1 MAAIAIGTLYA
12 INAWSFPV
20 IAGLVLLGALVRVRE
35 APTMRERV
43 RTLSWVIAALLLAII
58 AVLPFLLTYDAAADG
73 LGRVTERASF
83 SRWASDH
90 GALYGLLAYLV
101 ATAYAVRLA
110 RSRHPWRTAGWTAA
124 AALFVGSLLATAD
137 LVAVGGL
144 VVLVVTAA
152 HAALLARAPAVERFV
167 WVLIG
172 GGLLCLLIPEV
183 VYVRDSFDGSA
194 LYRMNTVFKLGF
206 QAWLLL
212 AIAGAAVIVWS
223 WSWLGRRARLA
234 PFAWGLPLLAGLA
247 LVAVYPVAGTYA
259 RKDGFSEAPHLGG
272 LRWLEEVAPGD
283 PPAIAWLRD
292 HAPRGAVVL
301 ESVGDDYSA
310 FGHGRISTFSGRPTV
325 MGWTGHELQ
334 WGHDPGSR
342 RADVD
347 LLYTTPDLAVAR
359 PLLERYDVR
368 YVVVGPI
375 ERADHGDAGLAKWDQ
390 LGRRVFD
397 REGTTVWQL
406 R

>member
-20 IAGLVLLGALVRVRE
+20 IAGLVLLGGLVRVRE
-35 APTMRERV
+35 ARRMRERV
-43 RTLSWVIAALLLAII
+43 RTLSWVIAALLLAVI

-90 GALYGLLAYLV
+90 GALYGLFAYLV

-144 VVLVVTAA
+144 VALVWVAA
-152 HAALLARAPAVERFV
+152 HAAFLARAPAVERFV

-183 VYVRDSFDGSA
+183 VYVKDSFDGSD
-194 LYRMNTVFKLGF
+194 LYRMNTVFKLGY

-212 AIAGAAVIVWS
+212 AIAGSAVDRLELGVAAA
-223 WSWLGRRARLA
+223 GAR
-234 PFAWGLPLLAGLA
+234 
-247 LVAVYPVAGTYA
+247 
-259 RKDGFSEAPHLGG
+259 
-272 LRWLEEVAPGD
+272 
-283 PPAIAWLRD
+283 
-292 HAPRGAVVL
+292 
-301 ESVGDDYSA
+301 
-310 FGHGRISTFSGRPTV
+310 
-325 MGWTGHELQ
+325 
-334 WGHDPGSR
+334 GSR
-342 RADVD
+342 RSRGGCRCWPASRSSPSIRWRARTRARTASRRRRTSAGCAGWRRRRRATRPRSSGCATTRPAARSCSSPSAT
-347 LLYTTPDLAVAR
+347 TTPPSATRASR
-359 PLLERYDVR
+359 PS
-368 YVVVGPI
+368 
-375 ERADHGDAGLAKWDQ
+375 RAC
-390 LGRRVFD
+390 RP
-397 REGTTVWQL
+397 
-406 R
+406 